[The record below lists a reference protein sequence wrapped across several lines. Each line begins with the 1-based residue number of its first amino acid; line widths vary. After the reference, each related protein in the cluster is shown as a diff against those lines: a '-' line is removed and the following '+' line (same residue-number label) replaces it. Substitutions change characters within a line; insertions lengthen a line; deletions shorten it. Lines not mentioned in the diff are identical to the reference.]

1 MLTYFSG
8 KIRNWLVGRRA
19 MNLGESFLILPLMRL
34 EIDCLSEMG
43 KQESGIFVGLLLRWI
58 NAR

>member
-1 MLTYFSG
+1 
-8 KIRNWLVGRRA
+8 